1 MKSQIVNQQALDRRS
16 LMKAGL
22 TAIAAPA
29 VLRILPAN
37 AQSRVIKIGHVSP
50 RTGPIAAFGEADPFI
65 LDQIQKL
72 AEKGIES
79 GGKMYPV
86 QIISRDSQSSTARA
100 SEVAAELIL
109 RDKVDLMVAAST
121 PDTTNPV
128 ADQ

>member
-72 AEKGIES
+72 VAKGIS
-79 GGKMYPV
+79 NGGKTYPV
-86 QIISRDSQSSTARA
+86 QIISRDSQSGTARA
-100 SEVAAELIL
+100 SAIATALTIRDNFAVPVAA
-109 RDKVDLMVAAST
+109 
-121 PDTTNPV
+121 
-128 ADQ
+128 